1 MSSKKISELTITTSL
16 ADSDVFVV
24 NHLNSTSKVAYNTI
38 VGGISSTVAQNLTG
52 NFIKAP
58 TSPTAQQVLTYDGGT
73 STWVASAAPTGG
85 SVGVTIDSTS
95 ITNGLTTYLLKL
107 ADANKVMLCNNTGP
121 LTVTIPANVFSIGTE
136 IIMIQRAGVVTL
148 AAGAGVT
155 VESNGNKLKTNGTSA
170 GVCLIN
176 TQTNTWFLGGNTAT

>member
-1 MSSKKISELTITTSL
+1 MASKKVSELNITTSL
-16 ADSDVFVV
+16 ADNDVFVV
-24 NHLNSTSKVAYNTI
+24 NHLGSTNKVAYSTLA
-38 VGGISSTVAQNLTG
+38 GGISSTVSQNLTG

-58 TSPTAQQVLTYDGGT
+58 ATATAQQVLTYNGIT

-85 SVGVTIDSTS
+85 GGVTIDSTS

-107 ADANKVMLCNNTGP
+107 ADANKVMLCNNTNP
-121 LTVTIPANVFSIGTE
+121 LTAAIPASVFSIGTE
-136 IIMIQRAGVVTL
+136 IILIQRGGVVTL
-148 AAGAGVT
+148 SAGVGVT

-176 TQTNTWFLGGNTAT
+176 TQSNVWFLGGNTAT